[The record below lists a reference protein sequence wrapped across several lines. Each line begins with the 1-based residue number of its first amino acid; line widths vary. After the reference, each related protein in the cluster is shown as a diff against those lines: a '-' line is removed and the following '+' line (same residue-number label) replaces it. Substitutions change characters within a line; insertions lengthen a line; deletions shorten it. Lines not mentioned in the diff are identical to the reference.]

1 LSIRLVVLMFLIVA
15 HAVAQNR
22 MTIETHTELHEETGT
37 ADGGSFNPAPP
48 VVLPETPPPRVID
61 KKFIAV
67 MGALGGAESLR
78 FTTRKLV
85 LDNEFAAGA
94 PWVTSVPTNQH
105 LAAKY
110 AGLYAVELLVAYE
123 IKKPHSWLPGDKII
137 RKLWWAYPA
146 AMGSIHIHNAV
157 GNIRTQVPSGCPIPQ
172 CQLQ

>member
-1 LSIRLVVLMFLIVA
+1 MFLIVA

-37 ADGGSFNPAPP
+37 ADGGSFNPAPA
-48 VVLPETPPPRVID
+48 VILPKTPAPRVID

-67 MGALGGAESLR
+67 MSALGGAESLR

-94 PWVTSVPTNQH
+94 PGVTSVRSSEH

-110 AGLYAVELLVAYE
+110 AGLYA
-123 IKKPHSWLPGDKII
+123 
-137 RKLWWAYPA
+137 
-146 AMGSIHIHNAV
+146 
-157 GNIRTQVPSGCPIPQ
+157 
-172 CQLQ
+172 

>member
-1 LSIRLVVLMFLIVA
+1 MFLIVA

-37 ADGGSFNPAPP
+37 EDGGSFNPAPP

-78 FTTRKLV
+78 FTTRKLG

-123 IKKPHSWLPGDKII
+123 IKKPHSWLPGDRII
-137 RKLWWAYPA
+137 RKLWRAWPA
-146 AMGSIHIHNAV
+146 AARWVH
-157 GNIRTQVPSGCPIPQ
+157 
-172 CQLQ
+172 